1 MLLEFKWCKFFK
13 HSFIFI
19 SLLLF
24 LICLQT
30 LTFSDA
36 FSANN
41 KSLEYTNESNLT
53 TNNVNKNF
61 ININD
66 VNDDNITTSTNQN
79 QTLNEQKVK
88 IVAAG
93 DFGCRPVAQNNI
105 KQIELQK
112 PDIFLAL
119 GDLTYEPTADCWY
132 DMTKALDSKTKIAIG
147 NHEDE
152 EEKLKGGSKELKDS
166 LLEHYDLQNSYYSF
180 DYGNV
185 HFLVLDTQLEFSL
198 NVFQA
203 LFEEEEEEEEKEE
216 NKDDNNNKDDES
228 NKPDTKYYTT
238 TLKDLLAKYNITG
251 SEIPPRYLLNDEV
264 IVEDI
269 SRDKEQYQ
277 FVINDLEKV
286 NNNNSSID
294 WIIVMFHKPIYSS
307 LSSHIQ
313 EYIMREKYQPIF
325 DKYGV
330 DLVLQGHNHIY
341 DRTLPLQFNPH
352 NINKPIVDESNN
364 TTNNKFV
371 NPEGSIFS
379 VVGLGGRSSHI
390 FLNQPDYVVKQSNG
404 FGFLTIEIN
413 GKELDAK
420 YYDIGYKCKEE
431 KLKESDLEEENFVIF
446 DMSSC
451 KNDKNKSKDS
461 LEIIDHYTIS
471 KVS

>member
-1 MLLEFKWCKFFK
+1 MPLEIKWKEFFK
-13 HSFIFI
+13 FSFIFSI
-19 SLLLF
+19 SLFLL
-24 LICLQT
+24 CLQI
-30 LTFSDA
+30 LTFQDV
-36 FSANN
+36 FSTTN
-41 KSLEYTNESNLT
+41 KSLKSTNESSLT
-53 TNNVNKNF
+53 TSIKKDF
-61 ININD
+61 TNIN
-66 VNDDNITTSTNQN
+66 NTNTDNSNSINQN
-79 QTLNEQKVK
+79 QTINEQKIK

-93 DFGCRPVAQNNI
+93 DFGCRPVAQNNM
-105 KQIELQK
+105 KQIEMQK

-132 DMTKALDSKTKIAIG
+132 DMTRAFDSKTKIAIG

-152 EEKLKGGSKELKDS
+152 EEKAKGGSKELKDS

-203 LFEEEEEEEEKEE
+203 FQEEEKE
-216 NKDDNNNKDDES
+216 NDNNKDNES
-228 NKPDTKYYTT
+228 DKPDAKYSTT

-251 SEIPPRYLLNDEV
+251 GEIPPRYLLNDEV
-264 IVEDI
+264 IVKSIPLDT
-269 SRDKEQYQ
+269 EQYK
-277 FVINDLEKV
+277 FAVNDLEKA
-286 NNNNSSID
+286 NNSSSID
-294 WIIVMFHKPIYSS
+294 WIIVMFHKPFYSS
-307 LSSHIQ
+307 LTSHIQ
-313 EYIMREKYQPIF
+313 EYIMREKYQPVF

-330 DLVLQGHNHIY
+330 DIVLQGHNHIY

-352 NINKPIVDESNN
+352 NISKPIVDESIN
-364 TTNNKFV
+364 TTDKFF

-390 FLNQPDYVVKQSNG
+390 FLNQPEYVVKQSNE

-431 KLKESDLEEENFVIF
+431 ILKESDLEEENFNIF

-451 KNDKNKSKDS
+451 KNDESKSKDS
-461 LEIIDHYTIS
+461 LEIEIIDHYTIS
-471 KVS
+471 KIS

>member
-1 MLLEFKWCKFFK
+1 MHLEFKWSEFLKF
-13 HSFIFI
+13 SFIFSI
-19 SLLLF
+19 LFFLL
-24 LICLQT
+24 CLQT
-30 LTFSDA
+30 LTFSDV
-36 FSANN
+36 SSTNN
-41 KSLEYTNESNLT
+41 KSIEPTNENSLT
-53 TNNVNKNF
+53 NTVKKNF
-61 ININD
+61 INISEN
-66 VNDDNITTSTNQN
+66 NNYNNKTSFSQNQN
-79 QTLNEQKVK
+79 KTLNEQKIK

-93 DFGCRPVAQNNI
+93 DFGCRPIAQNNI

-112 PDIFLAL
+112 PDIFLVL
-119 GDLTYEPTADCWY
+119 GDLSYEPTMDCWY
-132 DMTKALDSKTKIAIG
+132 SMTKGLDSKIKIAIG
-147 NHEDE
+147 NHEDS
-152 EEKLKGGSKELKDS
+152 EEKAKGGSKELKDS

-203 LFEEEEEEEEKEE
+203 FQEEEKE
-216 NKDDNNNKDDES
+216 NDYDNNNKDDES
-228 NKPDTKYYTT
+228 DKLDSKYSTT

-251 SEIPPRYLLNDEV
+251 GEIPPRYLLNDKV
-264 IVEDI
+264 IVENIPLDT
-269 SRDKEQYQ
+269 EQYK
-277 FVINDLEKV
+277 FVVNDLEKA
-286 NNNNSSID
+286 NNSSSID
-294 WIIVMFHKPIYSS
+294 WIIVMFHKPFYSS
-307 LSSHIQ
+307 LTSHIQ
-313 EYIMREKYQPIF
+313 EYIMREKYQPVF

-330 DLVLQGHNHIY
+330 DIVLQGHNHLY

-352 NINKPIVDESNN
+352 NISKPIVDESIN
-364 TTNNKFV
+364 TTDKFF

-390 FLNQPDYVVKQSNG
+390 FLNQPDYVVKQSNE

-431 KLKESDLEEENFVIF
+431 ILKESDLEEENFNIF

-451 KNDKNKSKDS
+451 KNDESKSKDS

-471 KVS
+471 KIS

>member
-1 MLLEFKWCKFFK
+1 MRFKQFEFLKFF
-13 HSFIFI
+13 SIFSI
-19 SLLLF
+19 LLF

-30 LTFSDA
+30 LTFHDT
-36 FSANN
+36 FSSNDQDFEPTA
-41 KSLEYTNESNLT
+41 NESSSLT
-53 TNNVNKNF
+53 NSKRNFTDISNTNKTAS
-61 ININD
+61 I
-66 VNDDNITTSTNQN
+66 SQN
-79 QTLNEQKVK
+79 QTINVEQKIK

-119 GDLTYEPTADCWY
+119 GDLSYEPSMDCWY
-132 DMTKALDSKTKIAIG
+132 DITKALDSKTKIAIG

-152 EEKLKGGSKELKDS
+152 EEKATTGGSKELKES
-166 LLEHYDLQNSYYSF
+166 LLDHYNLQNSYYSF
-180 DYGNV
+180 DYGNA

-198 NVFQA
+198 NVFKIV
-203 LFEEEEEEEEKEE
+203 EKEEKEFLGE
-216 NKDDNNNKDDES
+216 MSNKKDDDKSNNKL
-228 NKPDTKYYTT
+228 DTKYYST

-251 SEIPPRYLLNDEV
+251 GEIPPRYLLNDEV
-264 IVEDI
+264 IVEGIPLDT
-269 SRDKEQYQ
+269 EQYK
-277 FVINDLEKV
+277 FAVNDLEKA
-286 NNNNSSID
+286 NNSSSID
-294 WIIVMFHKPIYSS
+294 WIIVMFHKPFYSS
-307 LSSHIQ
+307 LTSHIQ

-330 DLVLQGHNHIY
+330 DIVLQGHNHIY

-352 NINKPIVDESNN
+352 NISKPIVDESIN
-364 TTNNKFV
+364 TTDKFF

-390 FLNQPDYVVKQSNG
+390 FLNQPEYVVKQSNE

-431 KLKESDLEEENFVIF
+431 ILKESDLEEENFNIF

-451 KNDKNKSKDS
+451 KNDESKSKDP
-461 LEIIDHYTIS
+461 LKIIDHYTIS
-471 KVS
+471 KIS

>member
-1 MLLEFKWCKFFK
+1 M
-13 HSFIFI
+13 
-19 SLLLF
+19 
-24 LICLQT
+24 
-30 LTFSDA
+30 
-36 FSANN
+36 
-41 KSLEYTNESNLT
+41 
-53 TNNVNKNF
+53 
-61 ININD
+61 
-66 VNDDNITTSTNQN
+66 
-79 QTLNEQKVK
+79 
-88 IVAAG
+88 
-93 DFGCRPVAQNNI
+93 
-105 KQIELQK
+105 KQIEMQK

-132 DMTKALDSKTKIAIG
+132 DMTRAFDSKTKIAIG

-152 EEKLKGGSKELKDS
+152 EEKAKGGSKELKDS

-203 LFEEEEEEEEKEE
+203 FQEEEKE
-216 NKDDNNNKDDES
+216 NDNNNNKDDKS
-228 NKPDTKYYTT
+228 DKPDAKYSTT

-251 SEIPPRYLLNDEV
+251 GEIPPRYLLNDEV
-264 IVEDI
+264 IVEGIPLDT
-269 SRDKEQYQ
+269 EQYK
-277 FVINDLEKV
+277 FAVNDLEKA
-286 NNNNSSID
+286 NNSSSID
-294 WIIVMFHKPIYSS
+294 WIIVMFHKPFYSS
-307 LSSHIQ
+307 LTSHIQ

-330 DLVLQGHNHIY
+330 DIVLQGHNHIY
-341 DRTLPLQFNPH
+341 DRTLPLQFNPY
-352 NINKPIVDESNN
+352 NISKPIVDESIN
-364 TTNNKFV
+364 TTDKFF

-390 FLNQPDYVVKQSNG
+390 FLNQPEYVVKQSNE

-431 KLKESDLEEENFVIF
+431 ILKESDLEEENFNIF

-451 KNDKNKSKDS
+451 KNDESKSKDS

-471 KVS
+471 KIS

>member
-1 MLLEFKWCKFFK
+1 MLLEFKWCKLFK
-13 HSFIFI
+13 HPFIF
-19 SLLLF
+19 SVLLF

-36 FSANN
+36 LAANN
-41 KSLEYTNESNLT
+41 KSFESKNEINL
-53 TNNVNKNF
+53 NNSVDKNF
-61 ININD
+61 INIS
-66 VNDDNITTSTNQN
+66 NDDNNNTSINQN
-79 QTLNEQKVK
+79 QTINKQKVK

-105 KQIELQK
+105 KQIEFQK

-119 GDLTYEPTADCWY
+119 GDLTYEPTANCWY

-152 EEKLKGGSKELKDS
+152 EEKAKGGSKELKDS
-166 LLEHYDLQNSYYSF
+166 LLKHYNLQNSYYSF
-180 DYGNV
+180 DYENV

-203 LFEEEEEEEEKEE
+203 LLDEEKEKE
-216 NKDDNNNKDDES
+216 NNDNNKDDES
-228 NKPDTKYYTT
+228 NNKPDEKYSTM
-238 TLKDLLAKYNITG
+238 TLRDLLDKHHINA
-251 SEIPPRYLLNDEV
+251 EIPPRYLLDDEV
-264 IVEDI
+264 IVEDVPL
-269 SRDKEQYQ
+269 KTEQYQ
-277 FVINDLEKV
+277 FVVNDLEKA

-294 WIIVMFHKPIYSS
+294 WIIVMFHKPFYSS
-307 LSSHIQ
+307 LTSHIQ
-313 EYIMREKYQPIF
+313 EYIMREKYQPVF

-330 DLVLQGHNHIY
+330 DIVLQGHNHIY

-352 NINKPIVDESNN
+352 DISKPIVDESNN
-364 TTNNKFV
+364 TTNKFF

-379 VVGLGGRSSHI
+379 VVGTGGRSSHI
-390 FLNQPDYVVKQSNG
+390 FLNQPDYVVKQYNG
-404 FGFLTIEIN
+404 FGFLSIEIN

-431 KLKESDLEEENFVIF
+431 KLKESDLEEENFDIF

-451 KNDKNKSKDS
+451 KNDESKSKDS
-461 LEIIDHYTIS
+461 LEIIDHYNIS
-471 KVS
+471 KIS

>member
-1 MLLEFKWCKFFK
+1 MPLEIKWKEFFK
-13 HSFIFI
+13 FSFIFSI
-19 SLLLF
+19 LLF
-24 LICLQT
+24 LLCLQT
-30 LTFSDA
+30 LTFQDV
-36 FSANN
+36 FSTTN
-41 KSLEYTNESNLT
+41 KSLKSTNVSSLT
-53 TNNVNKNF
+53 NSIKKDFT
-61 ININD
+61 NIN
-66 VNDDNITTSTNQN
+66 NTNTDNSNSIKQN
-79 QTLNEQKVK
+79 QTINEQKIK

-132 DMTKALDSKTKIAIG
+132 AMTTALDSKTKIAIG

-152 EEKLKGGSKELKDS
+152 EEKEKGGSKELKDS

-203 LFEEEEEEEEKEE
+203 FQEEEKE
-216 NKDDNNNKDDES
+216 NDYDNNNKDDES
-228 NKPDTKYYTT
+228 DKLDSKYSTT

-251 SEIPPRYLLNDEV
+251 GEIPPRYLLNDEV

-269 SRDKEQYQ
+269 PLDTEQYK
-277 FVINDLEKV
+277 FVVNDLEKA
-286 NNNNSSID
+286 NNSSSID
-294 WIIVMFHKPIYSS
+294 WIIVMFHKPFYSS
-307 LSSHIQ
+307 LTSHIQ
-313 EYIMREKYQPIF
+313 EYIMREKYQPVF

-330 DLVLQGHNHIY
+330 DIVLQGHNHLY

-352 NINKPIVDESNN
+352 NISKPIVDESIN
-364 TTNNKFV
+364 TTDKFF

-390 FLNQPDYVVKQSNG
+390 FLNQPDYVVKQSNE

-431 KLKESDLEEENFVIF
+431 ILKESDLEEENFNIF

-451 KNDKNKSKDS
+451 KNDESKSKDS

-471 KVS
+471 KIS

>member
-1 MLLEFKWCKFFK
+1 MPLEIKWKEFFK
-13 HSFIFI
+13 FSFIFSI
-19 SLLLF
+19 SLFLL
-24 LICLQT
+24 CLQI
-30 LTFSDA
+30 LTFQDV
-36 FSANN
+36 FSTTN
-41 KSLEYTNESNLT
+41 KSLKSTNESSLT
-53 TNNVNKNF
+53 TSIKKDF
-61 ININD
+61 TNIN
-66 VNDDNITTSTNQN
+66 NTNTDNSNSINQD
-79 QTLNEQKVK
+79 QTINEQKIK

-93 DFGCRPVAQNNI
+93 DFGCRPVAQNNM

-132 DMTKALDSKTKIAIG
+132 DMTNALDSKTKIAIG

-152 EEKLKGGSKELKDS
+152 EEKAKGGSKELKDS

-180 DYGNV
+180 DYGNT

-203 LFEEEEEEEEKEE
+203 FQEEEKE
-216 NKDDNNNKDDES
+216 NNNNKDNES
-228 NKPDTKYYTT
+228 DKPDAKYSTT

-251 SEIPPRYLLNDEV
+251 GEIPPRYLLNDEV
-264 IVEDI
+264 IVEGIPLDT
-269 SRDKEQYQ
+269 EQYK
-277 FVINDLEKV
+277 FAVNDLEKA
-286 NNNNSSID
+286 NNSSSID
-294 WIIVMFHKPIYSS
+294 WIIVMFHKPFYSS
-307 LSSHIQ
+307 LTSHIQ
-313 EYIMREKYQPIF
+313 EYIMREKYQPVF

-330 DLVLQGHNHIY
+330 DIVLQGHNHIY

-352 NINKPIVDESNN
+352 NISKPIIDESIN
-364 TTNNKFV
+364 TTDKFF

-390 FLNQPDYVVKQSNG
+390 FLNQPDYVVKQSNE

-431 KLKESDLEEENFVIF
+431 ILKESDLEEENFNIF

-451 KNDKNKSKDS
+451 KNDKSKSKDS

-471 KVS
+471 KIS

>member
-1 MLLEFKWCKFFK
+1 MPLEIKWKEFFK
-13 HSFIFI
+13 FSFIFSI
-19 SLLLF
+19 SLFLL
-24 LICLQT
+24 CLQI
-30 LTFSDA
+30 LTFQDV
-36 FSANN
+36 FSTTN
-41 KSLEYTNESNLT
+41 KSLKSTNQSSLT
-53 TNNVNKNF
+53 TSIKKDF
-61 ININD
+61 TNIN
-66 VNDDNITTSTNQN
+66 NTNTDNSNSINQN
-79 QTLNEQKVK
+79 QTINEQKIK

-93 DFGCRPVAQNNI
+93 DFGCRPVAQNNM
-105 KQIELQK
+105 KQIEMQK

-132 DMTKALDSKTKIAIG
+132 DMTRAFDSKTKIAIG

-152 EEKLKGGSKELKDS
+152 EEKAKGGSKELKDS

-203 LFEEEEEEEEKEE
+203 FQEEEKE
-216 NKDDNNNKDDES
+216 NDNNNNKDDKS
-228 NKPDTKYYTT
+228 DKPDAKYSTT

-251 SEIPPRYLLNDEV
+251 GEIPPRYLLNDEV
-264 IVEDI
+264 IVEGIPLDT
-269 SRDKEQYQ
+269 EQYK
-277 FVINDLEKV
+277 FAVNDLEKA
-286 NNNNSSID
+286 NNSSSID
-294 WIIVMFHKPIYSS
+294 WIIVMFHKPFYSS
-307 LSSHIQ
+307 LTSHIQ

-330 DLVLQGHNHIY
+330 DIVLQGHNHIY
-341 DRTLPLQFNPH
+341 DRTLPLQFNPD
-352 NINKPIVDESNN
+352 NISKPIVDESIN
-364 TTNNKFV
+364 TTDKFF

-390 FLNQPDYVVKQSNG
+390 FLNQPEYVVKQSNE

-431 KLKESDLEEENFVIF
+431 ILKESDLEEENFNIF

-451 KNDKNKSKDS
+451 KNDESKSKDS

-471 KVS
+471 KIS